1 MVVKKM
7 MTRGLMLLM
16 ATMSILLSFPSCS
29 MDMRGKGEVHI
40 LSVACDYDNESLSPL
55 HGTIDDAVE
64 MGECLRE
71 IYEGKGFSVDLRYML
86 QEGTTISEEDE
97 DYPAAGN
104 VLKAI
109 RGLDVGME
117 DLFVFFYSGHG
128 DAGVDDDGNYDGTG
142 YLAAAK
148 QGEQMYTELDM
159 DTLFRTV
166 DALSC
171 PAVIIIDACYS
182 GNTADNESPSTGFD
196 NIMDGLDLSNTA
208 VLTASQPTELSYVS
222 STQTEEGETER
233 HSLFTIGVLQALGW
247 RHSSLR
253 GGYIYIGGRA
263 REYGGYLAYQPSRMD
278 TQQLED
284 RIMAAWNNQQQ
295 TPYFNSTGM
304 KVNIIP

>member
-7 MTRGLMLLM
+7 MTRALMLMM
-16 ATMSILLSFPSCS
+16 AMMPVLLSFPSCS
-29 MDMRGKGEVHI
+29 MDMRGRGEVHI

-86 QEGTTISEEDE
+86 QEGTTISEDDE

-104 VLKAI
+104 VLNAI
-109 RGLDVGME
+109 RDLDAGRE

-128 DAGVDDDGNYDGTG
+128 DAGVDDEGNYDGTG

-159 DTLFRTV
+159 DTLFQTV

-182 GNTADNESPSTGFD
+182 GNTADNESPSTGFG

-208 VLTASQPTELSYVS
+208 VLTASQPAELSYVS

-247 RHSSLR
+247 RHSSFR

-284 RIMAAWNNQQQ
+284 RIMASWSNQQQ